1 MWLYVFVQQFC
12 MVIFQKLNK
21 SSVDVPRSLNTS
33 LSKILKI
40 KIISKFT
47 SSAIQCNIRTTG
59 DSNEMSDD
67 QSKDSDVY
75 WTVNRCTGSSHHST

>member
-1 MWLYVFVQQFC
+1 

-21 SSVDVPRSLNTS
+21 SSVDVPRFLNTR

-47 SSAIQCNIRTTG
+47 SSAIQRNIRTTG

-67 QSKDSDVY
+67 QSNDSDVY
-75 WTVNRCTGSSHHST
+75 WAVKRCTGSSHHSS